1 MLLLESIGWQERLS
15 KPICMYYL
23 NIQTMNLLSLFC
35 LPFRKWITMSNSY
48 SPNPQNIKFKPNQCE
63 HCDMIPRYV
72 SCENIVIIHLPYFI
86 NGKII
91 LSGAFAQYMRLVK
104 VLLHIYAQSLRLFFS
119 FKILILQDCLIVSL
133 VGDNVIH
140 LKMLFFQLFQ
150 GLSVRPIQN

>member
-1 MLLLESIGWQERLS
+1 
-15 KPICMYYL
+15 
-23 NIQTMNLLSLFC
+23 
-35 LPFRKWITMSNSY
+35 
-48 SPNPQNIKFKPNQCE
+48 
-63 HCDMIPRYV
+63 MIPRYV